1 MIKKFS
7 LLIILLSLGFTF
19 ACNDDDD
26 EPDYGTSARLSG
38 RVNLYDEGDT
48 PQPKDSM
55 VVSIYGA
62 KPPVADT
69 TDVNGRFSFPDV
81 DYGLYS
87 IVYEKPGY
95 GRFILN
101 NVSHQKGD
109 TEIGIIPDL
118 GQFSTTMVDSISDSV
133 SGAVIT
139 IRVVTT
145 PAGTTNKPRYLRF
158 FFGDNSN
165 VSFEDFIAY
174 SSVVTAPSNPYIYSI
189 SMHKLLD
196 WGFKP
201 GDHIWIKAYGD
212 SKYSNHYIDPLKG
225 IHIFPNLNLHSAAAV
240 YFVMP

>member
-1 MIKKFS
+1 MIKKS
-7 LLIILLSLGFTF
+7 GLLILVLILGFTF
-19 ACNDDDD
+19 ACKDEND

-38 RVNLYDEGDT
+38 RVNLFDDGAT

-55 VVSIYGA
+55 VVSIYGS
-62 KPPVADT
+62 KPPIVDT
-69 TDVNGRFSFPDV
+69 TDVNGRFSFADV

-87 IVYEKPGY
+87 IVFEKPGY

-101 NVSHQKGD
+101 NVNHQKGD
-109 TEIGIIPDL
+109 TEVNQIPNL
-118 GQFSTTMVDSISDSV
+118 GQFSTTKVDSISDSV

-139 IRVVTT
+139 IRVITT
-145 PAGTTNKPRYLRF
+145 PAGTTNSPRYLRF

-174 SSVVTAPSNPYIYSI
+174 SAVVPANSNPYSYSI
-189 SMHKLLD
+189 SLHKLLD
-196 WGFKP
+196 WGFHP

-212 SKYSNHYIDPLKG
+212 AKYSNHYIDPLKG